1 MSDSILTG
9 LNFII
14 QRNLRDFLDRI
25 KIKFSVATRRL
36 TYLVYGQRIM
46 SARVSDLQ
54 PYRELTD
61 QARANLSCSAGLS
74 SKKADNEKNDKS
86 SDYSPDKTGRLSW
99 LINFQELTQIS
110 G

>member
-1 MSDSILTG
+1 MGKLYICLLLMSDSILTG

-61 QARANLSCSAGLS
+61 QARANLS
-74 SKKADNEKNDKS
+74 
-86 SDYSPDKTGRLSW
+86 
-99 LINFQELTQIS
+99 
-110 G
+110 